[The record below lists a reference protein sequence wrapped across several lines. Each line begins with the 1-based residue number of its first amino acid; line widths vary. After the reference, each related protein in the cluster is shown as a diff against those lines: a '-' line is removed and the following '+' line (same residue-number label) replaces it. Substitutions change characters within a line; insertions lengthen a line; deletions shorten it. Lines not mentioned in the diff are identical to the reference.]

1 MNTLKTSPAN
11 PLTDVQV
18 RIHATQANW
27 HRTFNYPFAHL
38 FSYVDKERKAP
49 KDRDGRPAYLKT
61 QHLPL
66 VSFINSKGT
75 EELVFQDEAS
85 LPKEPTEITNQDGSE
100 LVANLIA

>member
-1 MNTLKTSPAN
+1 MNTLNTTPTS

-27 HRTFNYPFAHL
+27 HRTFNYPEEHL
-38 FSYVDKERKAP
+38 FTYLDKERKAP

-66 VSFINSKGT
+66 VSFVSSDGK
-75 EELVFQDEAS
+75 EEFVYQDEAS
-85 LPKEPTEITNQDGSE
+85 LPKEPTQIFTADGAE
-100 LVANLIA
+100 LVANLI